1 MSNARRHLVFME
13 PEGTISGQQG
23 GAGEDIL
30 CGSER
35 EPKYPSQVDTTF
47 YLHLTLNGTVVYKM
61 NISWIK
67 EDLKLVI

>member
-1 MSNARRHLVFME
+1 ME

-30 CGSER
+30 CGSEKR
-35 EPKYPSQVDTTF
+35 TQVHGTVATCPSQVDTTF
-47 YLHLTLNGTVVYKM
+47 YPHLTLNGTVVYKM